1 MESSPDVSDCFIM
14 QFFPP
19 VDKGV
24 PDQERRLE
32 YGGSHLEL
40 KADSDDAAMTC
51 KDGKIEK
58 NDWF

>member
-1 MESSPDVSDCFIM
+1 M